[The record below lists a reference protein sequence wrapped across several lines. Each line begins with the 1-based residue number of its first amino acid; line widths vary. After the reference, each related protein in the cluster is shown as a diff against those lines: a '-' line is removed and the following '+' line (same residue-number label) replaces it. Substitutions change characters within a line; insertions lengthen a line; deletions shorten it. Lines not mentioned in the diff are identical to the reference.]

1 MGRIHPPPLV
11 KQFCGVLSAEGV
23 PWDEVCAALESAF
36 GPADSVSEA
45 FPFDFTGYYREETG
59 PAITRRFVSFRDLAD
74 PGALAAMKIRT
85 NALEEEF
92 ATRLRLGVPR
102 PVNLDPGYLEQAK
115 VVLASTKN
123 FAHRIYLRD
132 GIWAEV
138 TLHFQGGAWQEH
150 PWTFPDFRSPGYRRW
165 FEELRELY
173 RRQLRA
179 GAP

>member
-1 MGRIHPPPLV
+1 MGRIHPPPSV
-11 KQFCGVLSAEGV
+11 KLFCGVLSAAGV
-23 PWDEVCAALESAF
+23 PWGDVRAALEAAF
-36 GPADSVSEA
+36 GPADSESEA
-45 FPFDFTGYYREETG
+45 FPFSFTEYYREETG
-59 PAITRRFVSFRDLAD
+59 PSITRRFLAFRDLAD
-74 PGALAAMKIRT
+74 PAALAAMKIRT

-92 ATRLRLGVPR
+92 AARLQPGVPR
-102 PVNLDPGYLEQAK
+102 PINLDPGYLEQAK

-165 FEELRELY
+165 FAELREHY

-179 GAP
+179 GAT